1 LRLFGRRKYAHL
13 GQRSKRVEVSAN
25 WRYPREPEATRRGQ
39 FGIAPRA
46 RKLLGQGTSNQVAA
60 AGLLAARDLF
70 LKVAES
76 SFERST
82 VMRMRCGCKLLL
94 DTGARKLKALS
105 LALPL
110 LLFG

>member
-1 LRLFGRRKYAHL
+1 MRVRR
-13 GQRSKRVEVSAN
+13 Q
-25 WRYPREPEATRRGQ
+25 Q
-39 FGIAPRA
+39 FYTAPCTP
-46 RKLLGQGTSNQVAA
+46 KLLGEGTSIQVAA

-82 VMRMRCGCKLLL
+82 VMRVRCGCKLLL
-94 DTGARKLKALS
+94 DAGARKLKALS